1 MHKTAIITPFGLWEF
16 IRMPFGLRN
25 AGQSF
30 QRFMDEVLE
39 GLEYCFV
46 YVDDMLIRSKSL
58 EEQEHHLS
66 EVQSRM
72 RSTALF
78 STERSA
84 C

>member
-1 MHKTAIITPFGLWEF
+1 
-16 IRMPFGLRN
+16 MPFGLRN

-46 YVDDMLIRSKSL
+46 YVDDMLIGSKSL

-66 EVQSRM
+66 EVRSRM